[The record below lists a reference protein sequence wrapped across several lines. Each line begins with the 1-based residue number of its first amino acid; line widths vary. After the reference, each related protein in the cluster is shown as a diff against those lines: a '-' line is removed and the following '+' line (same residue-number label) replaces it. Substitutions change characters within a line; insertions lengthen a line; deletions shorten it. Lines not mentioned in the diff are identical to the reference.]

1 MLKRTSKVD
10 SLKLN
15 SAGIASVIQIGD
27 SKGINS
33 FTRTIAVQREKEL
46 FFSNEGNF
54 NVYGIFSYSLPI
66 PPIDEPIT
74 IQSTSLNS
82 FIKVG
87 SIDVLAISAASILHI
102 GSSDYIQSEAR
113 TLQIR
118 HLEPREKSNRNDASG
133 GGLTCLHL

>member
-10 SLKLN
+10 SLKLD
-15 SAGIASVIQIGD
+15 SAGIASVIHIGD

-33 FTRTIAVQREKEL
+33 FTRTIAVKREKEL

-54 NVYGIFSYSLPI
+54 NVFEIFSYSLPI

-102 GSSDYIQSEAR
+102 GSSDYIQVRSPNLAYQTVR
-113 TLQIR
+113 TQR
-118 HLEPREKSNRNDASG
+118 KK
-133 GGLTCLHL
+133 

>member
-10 SLKLN
+10 SLNLD
-15 SAGIASVIQIGD
+15 SAGIASVIHIGD
-27 SKGINS
+27 SKEINS

-54 NVYGIFSYSLPI
+54 NVYEIFSYSLPI

-118 HLEPREKSNRNDASG
+118 QLEPREKSNRNDA
-133 GGLTCLHL
+133 LKED

>member
-10 SLKLN
+10 SLKLD

-33 FTRTIAVQREKEL
+33 FTRAIAVQREKEL

-54 NVYGIFSYSLPI
+54 NVYEIFSYSLPI

-87 SIDVLAISAASILHI
+87 SIDVLGISAASILHI
-102 GSSDYIQSEAR
+102 GSSDIFKSEVPDLAYQTFR
-113 TLQIR
+113 TQR
-118 HLEPREKSNRNDASG
+118 KK
-133 GGLTCLHL
+133 